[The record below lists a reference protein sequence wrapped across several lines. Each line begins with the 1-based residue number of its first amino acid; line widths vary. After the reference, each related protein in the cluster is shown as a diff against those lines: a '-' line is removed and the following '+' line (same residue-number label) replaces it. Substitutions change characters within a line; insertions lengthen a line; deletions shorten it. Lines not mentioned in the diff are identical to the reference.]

1 MLINDD
7 QQSSSMVIGKLF
19 TVKMFTDKFRLFKKK
34 TEIISSIND
43 LNCSSDKWVRVEV
56 TSLITSQVKRA
67 SSN

>member
-43 LNCSSDKWVRVEV
+43 LNCSSDK
-56 TSLITSQVKRA
+56 
-67 SSN
+67 